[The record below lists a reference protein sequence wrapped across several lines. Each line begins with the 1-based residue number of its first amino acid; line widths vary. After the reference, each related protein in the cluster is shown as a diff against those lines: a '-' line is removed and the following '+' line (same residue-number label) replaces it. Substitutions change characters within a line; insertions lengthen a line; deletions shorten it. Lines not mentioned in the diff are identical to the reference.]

1 MSLRLSKRIAI
12 QDAIASG
19 LVHEIG
25 RCVGEAPIVAT
36 PALCEDLACA
46 GADESVTEAL
56 ARIALGA
63 RAAVEAET
71 IRTGEFAAPRA
82 GVRLSIRR
90 AGDGRHVP
98 VLAIVPRGRG
108 RYVLMLDGE

>member
-1 MSLRLSKRIAI
+1 MSMHLRKRMAI
-12 QDAIASG
+12 QDAIGAG

-25 RCVGEAPIVAT
+25 RCVGEAPILAT
-36 PALCEDLACA
+36 PALAEDLACA

-71 IRTGEFAAPRA
+71 IRTGMVASRTS
-82 GVRLSIRR
+82 VRLAIRR